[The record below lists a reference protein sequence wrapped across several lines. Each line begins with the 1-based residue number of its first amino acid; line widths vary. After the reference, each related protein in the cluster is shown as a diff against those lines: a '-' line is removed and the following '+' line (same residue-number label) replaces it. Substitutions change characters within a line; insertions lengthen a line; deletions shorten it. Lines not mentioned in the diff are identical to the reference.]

1 MSLSTANR
9 SESCLHA
16 WANRGLFEAPIESR
30 CDALFLLLGRRTT
43 QLQSVCRI
51 LYVHVCL
58 SVLQTLCA
66 DRFCPAFELLCLGAY
81 AKQLRVNRSCRT

>member
-1 MSLSTANR
+1 MLKDLHCARQPVELHTRQLEKSAGCHTGSMSLSTANR

-30 CDALFLLLGRRTT
+30 CDALCLLLGRRTT

-51 LYVHVCL
+51 LYVHVCP
-58 SVLQTLCA
+58 TDALC
-66 DRFCPAFELLCLGAY
+66 
-81 AKQLRVNRSCRT
+81 

>member
-30 CDALFLLLGRRTT
+30 CDALCLLLGRRTT

-51 LYVHVCL
+51 LYVHVCPTDALCWQIL
-58 SVLQTLCA
+58 SWLLLSCCVLERTLSSFVSTDLA
-66 DRFCPAFELLCLGAY
+66 VR
-81 AKQLRVNRSCRT
+81 K